1 MIVVPFII
9 SLLLLNRKALCPLYS
24 TTIFVIRGFE
34 SRKFL
39 CEATQIA
46 SAINMRKGDIIE
58 NTYREHEPFCDE
70 HDEIFCCC
78 LLLSKKIKKKK
89 KISKIFSKK

>member
-24 TTIFVIRGFE
+24 TTIVIRGFE